1 MSKLWQLKKLSSGEA
16 LNEPQR
22 LPENWG
28 PIFGMQGFIDRIGN
42 LSWLGEGYND
52 QGWVQV
58 EVADVDTSLTLN
70 EQKEVINAMVKK
82 LLDDGFV
89 IESTLNLG
97 EIESRLVEDYLT
109 ENRMMKSGDFELV
122 RGGIYSS
129 V

>member
-1 MSKLWQLKKLSSGEA
+1 MDEHKWGQFNSSD
-16 LNEPQR
+16 
-22 LPENWG
+22 W
-28 PIFGMQGFIDRIGN
+28 
-42 LSWLGEGYND
+42 
-52 QGWVQV
+52 
-58 EVADVDTSLTLN
+58 
-70 EQKEVINAMVKK
+70 VKK

-97 EIESRLVEDYLT
+97 EIDSRLVEDYLT

>member
-1 MSKLWQLKKLSSGEA
+1 MDEHKWGQFNSSD
-16 LNEPQR
+16 
-22 LPENWG
+22 W
-28 PIFGMQGFIDRIGN
+28 
-42 LSWLGEGYND
+42 
-52 QGWVQV
+52 
-58 EVADVDTSLTLN
+58 
-70 EQKEVINAMVKK
+70 VKK

>member
-1 MSKLWQLKKLSSGEA
+1 MDEHRWGQFNSSD
-16 LNEPQR
+16 
-22 LPENWG
+22 W
-28 PIFGMQGFIDRIGN
+28 
-42 LSWLGEGYND
+42 
-52 QGWVQV
+52 
-58 EVADVDTSLTLN
+58 
-70 EQKEVINAMVKK
+70 VKK